1 MSERASIL
9 EFMWREQDRSGKRVR
24 RTSVIGTIEEYPTKE
39 LARAAVNS
47 LRMQINE
54 QLHRQVNHTITV
66 GDLIEHYIET
76 ELSPAEPI
84 HSHATRLIYRE
95 FLIRWIK
102 PRLGTFKIIEV
113 RTIAV
118 ETWLRELK
126 RRDGEDLANSTKA
139 KIRSVTSVLFNHA
152 IRYEWPAKNPNYTR
166 PTECPTKIN
175 STGPDGVL
183 SKIIRHAAVRAG
195 RKKRID
201 WHTFRH
207 TYFSTLIANGE
218 NVKVV
223 QELMRNAS
231 SRFTLEVYTQAK
243 ARAKR

>member
-95 FLIRWIK
+95 FLIRFIK
-102 PRLGTFKIIEV
+102 P
-113 RTIAV
+113 
-118 ETWLRELK
+118 
-126 RRDGEDLANSTKA
+126 
-139 KIRSVTSVLFNHA
+139 
-152 IRYEWPAKNPNYTR
+152 
-166 PTECPTKIN
+166 
-175 STGPDGVL
+175 
-183 SKIIRHAAVRAG
+183 
-195 RKKRID
+195 
-201 WHTFRH
+201 
-207 TYFSTLIANGE
+207 
-218 NVKVV
+218 
-223 QELMRNAS
+223 RNAS